1 MSLDLNP
8 LLILLEVQHAGGLAP
23 AAARLHTTPSA
34 LSKQVRALE
43 RQTGQ
48 VLVEHGS
55 KPLRLTEAGRAY
67 ALAAR
72 QMREHLRSAQDQSA
86 ALRKQLGGTL
96 RVAASFMLGHAV
108 LAEYVV
114 AFRRRHPQVELELV
128 LRDDD
133 PDPVAEQF
141 DLALRHEQGRSSE
154 LIARSLGAN
163 RVRLCGAPSYF
174 ERMGFPHEPEDLAG
188 HPCLVFHCEG
198 LDSRWRFVGPQRT
211 VLVVPQGPIT
221 CNSDE
226 LLLAPLR
233 AGEGLLPCFDW
244 VVTRD
249 LREGRLQ
256 TCLDGWRFE
265 CEAWG
270 EPELWAVYPKG
281 KRGQPKIKAFIDG
294 LAEYLAQLNSGV
306 EKAQAWLGR

>member
-1 MSLDLNP
+1 MSVELNP
-8 LLILLEVQHAGGLAP
+8 LLILLELQQAGALAA
-23 AAARLHTTPSA
+23 AAARLRTTSSA
-34 LSKQVRALE
+34 LSKQIRALE
-43 RQTGQ
+43 RQAGQ
-48 VLVEHGS
+48 ELVEHGS

-72 QMREHLRSAQDQSA
+72 QMREHLRQAQDQSA
-86 ALRKQLGGTL
+86 ALRQQLGGTL

-108 LAEYVV
+108 LADYAVD
-114 AFRRRHPQVELELV
+114 FRRRHPQVALDLV

-141 DLALRHEQGRSSE
+141 DVVLRHDQGPSAD
-154 LIARSLGAN
+154 LVARALGAN
-163 RVRLCGAPSYF
+163 RVRLCGAPAYF
-174 ERMGFPHEPEDLAG
+174 ERMGKPQKPEDLAD
-188 HPCLVFHCEG
+188 HPCLIFHCEG
-198 LDSRWRFVGPQRT
+198 LDSRWRFVNGPRI
-211 VLVVPQGPIT
+211 VVVVPQGPVT

-244 VVTRD
+244 VVARD

-256 TCLDGWRFE
+256 TCLDDWRFE

-270 EPELWAVYPKG
+270 AQELWAVYPKG

-294 LAEYLAQLNSGV
+294 LAEVLAQLNAGLV
-306 EKAQAWLGR
+306 RAPVWLGR